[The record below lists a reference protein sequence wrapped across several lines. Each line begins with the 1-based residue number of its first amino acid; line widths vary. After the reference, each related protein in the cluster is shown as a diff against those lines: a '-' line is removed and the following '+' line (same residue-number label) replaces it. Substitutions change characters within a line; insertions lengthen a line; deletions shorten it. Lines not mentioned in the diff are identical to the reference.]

1 MVLANYASY
10 VASEWEKPVMP
21 GPPLS
26 DFSLLSV
33 ASVWLLECS
42 CLVTAGHVFLY
53 AWLIAQFQRM
63 PLITYY
69 EDDTC

>member
-33 ASVWLLECS
+33 ASVWLLECP
-42 CLVTAGHVFLY
+42 CLMMGWPCL
-53 AWLIAQFQRM
+53 
-63 PLITYY
+63 PLHMAHSTIPADAITNLL
-69 EDDTC
+69 

>member
-42 CLVTAGHVFLY
+42 CLVTGWPCLPLHM
-53 AWLIAQFQRM
+53 AQSTI
-63 PLITYY
+63 PANNLL
-69 EDDTC
+69 